1 MTVELGRLEPVLVRE
16 VWPHEAKDFT
26 PWLALPDNLS
36 LLAKTLNL
44 GELSEV
50 RTEVPVINFYI
61 DILAKD
67 EQGGGVL
74 IENQFGPTD
83 HKHLGQIMTYL
94 AGQEGTVTVVWIAE
108 IFGEA
113 HRAAIDWLNANTT
126 DNSNFFA
133 VQIEAWKI
141 GGSAPAPRFNIVAK
155 PNAWTRSV
163 TGATRTDSETQG
175 EYAAYW
181 TEFGAFLK
189 QKNAPFVV
197 REPPPVTW
205 SCSFP
210 LGVPGVSLLASA
222 ARGNSRVAVE
232 LNLTR
237 KATSK
242 AFFDELKKDQASIE
256 SLIGQKLKW
265 LRQDEWILSRV
276 AFETNA
282 FDVTDRKEWPR
293 QFAWLLDY
301 LLKFKEAFQDRVKA
315 LPATSARPD
324 PDPENDAQFS

>member
-1 MTVELGRLEPVLVRE
+1 MTAELGRLEPVPLRNL
-16 VWPHEAKDFT
+16 WPHEANDFT

-74 IENQFGPTD
+74 IENRFGPTD

-126 DNSNFFA
+126 DSSNFFA

-163 TGATRTDSETQG
+163 TGAIKNDGETQG

-181 TEFGAFLK
+181 TEFGTFLK
-189 QKNAPFVV
+189 QQNAPFAV

-210 LGVPGVSLLASA
+210 LGAPGVSLLASA

-232 LNLTR
+232 LYLTR

-242 AFFDELKKDQASIE
+242 AFFDELKKDQATIE
-256 SLIGQKLKW
+256 SEIGQKLKW

-276 AFETNA
+276 AFDTNA
-282 FDVTDRKEWPR
+282 FDVTDREEWPK
-293 QFAWLLDY
+293 QFGWLLDY
-301 LLKFKEAFQDRVKA
+301 LLKFKAVFQDRVKA
-315 LPATSARPD
+315 LSLPNASSET
-324 PDPENDAQFS
+324 ELTE